1 MVAQFNI
8 PSTVIV
14 GAGASKELAAQAKR
28 IKARSVLVVTDSY
41 IEQCG
46 VAGQITDSLEKEGIK
61 ISIFSGVQAD
71 PTDKNVLDGLLHL
84 KDTGADLVV
93 GLGGGSP
100 MDVAKVIAVLAKNEL
115 PMSQYAGYHNIP
127 KPGVPLIVIPTTAG
141 TGSEVTKVAVITD
154 TERDVKMMMLDV
166 NLLPTVALV
175 DYELTIT
182 MPAPLTAHVG
192 VDTLVHAVEA
202 YVSKKANAITD
213 PIALSCIRLV
223 AENIYTAFKEPHNKK
238 AREGMML
245 AACQGG
251 MAFSNSSVCLV
262 HGMSRPIGALYHIPH
277 GLSNAIL
284 FPAVTEYSIPGALE
298 RYAII
303 ARTMRYASEMD
314 SDEYAGSALVKGLQE
329 MNDKLEIPR
338 LGECVKVNLS
348 VFDEKVEKMA
358 SDGLASGSP
367 DNNPV
372 VPDVE
377 QIIEIYHKAW

>member
-28 IKARSVLVVTDSY
+28 IKARRVLVVTDSY

-46 VAGQITDSLEKEGIK
+46 VAGQIINSLAKEGIK
-61 ISIFSGVQAD
+61 TSTFSGVQPD
-71 PTDKNVLDGLLHL
+71 PTDKNVLDGLLHF
-84 KDTGADLVV
+84 KETGADLVV

-100 MDVAKVIAVLAKNEL
+100 MDVAKVIAILAKNEL
-115 PMSQYAGYHNIP
+115 PMTQYAGYHNIP

-141 TGSEVTKVAVITD
+141 TGSEVTKVAIITD

-175 DYELTIT
+175 DYELTMT
-182 MPAPLTAHVG
+182 MPVPLTAHVG

-251 MAFSNSSVCLV
+251 MAFANSSVCLV

-284 FPAVTEYSIPGALE
+284 FPAVTEYSISGALE

-303 ARTMRYASEMD
+303 ARTMGYASEMD
-314 SDEYAGSALVKGLQE
+314 SDEYAGSALIKGLQE
-329 MNDKLEIPR
+329 MNDKLEIPS
-338 LGECVKVNLS
+338 LGECVKVDLS
-348 VFDEKVEKMA
+348 VFDERVEKMA

-377 QIIEIYHKAW
+377 QIVEIYHKAW